1 MKKRI
6 AFCLLGVAA
15 LLLTAAGCGSVS
27 RKEESADGQKEAS
40 GALAET
46 VQETE
51 ENEENI
57 ENKEED
63 LKLVGVFLPGKAE
76 DPRGSSIARRM
87 ETKLVEEGCQP
98 RIFFAEEDAA
108 LQETQIR
115 EFLESGG
122 QVDAVVADPADPY
135 GLSEVLDSCTAD
147 VISYDTLIMD
157 TLKVSCYVA
166 FDMRQ
171 IGKDTAREIVTRL
184 GLETLREEGQTRTI
198 ELLMGSPDDLEALF
212 FYNGVMEILDPYLQ
226 SGTLA
231 VPSGKISFE
240 DTAIM
245 DLNPQVAVSH
255 MEQIL
260 DGFYQTQRPDAI
272 LAGDPALALAVLPG
286 LYEEGRYPREGET
299 LLATRG
305 TEAESVKAIAE
316 GKIDFSMFLDAYTLA
331 DTMAKTVGTLLSGEK
346 PENADASQYDNGK
359 KIVQT
364 VTCLAEL
371 IDQDNYQ
378 MLVDNGYYEEE
389 EVAPEIVETPVLTEM
404 PFSGR
409 EDDAPEISVSPGPV

>member
-1 MKKRI
+1 M
-6 AFCLLGVAA
+6 
-15 LLLTAAGCGSVS
+15 
-27 RKEESADGQKEAS
+27 
-40 GALAET
+40 
-46 VQETE
+46 
-51 ENEENI
+51 
-57 ENKEED
+57 
-63 LKLVGVFLPGKAE
+63 GVFLPGKAE

-171 IGKDTAREIVTRL
+171 IGKDTAREIVTSL

-245 DLNPQVAVSH
+245 DLNSQVAVSH

-371 IDQDNYQ
+371 ID
-378 MLVDNGYYEEE
+378 
-389 EVAPEIVETPVLTEM
+389 
-404 PFSGR
+404 
-409 EDDAPEISVSPGPV
+409 